1 MAAKCKPTMAAQQW
15 QPVRW
20 GTRHEEEDIQRILMG
35 RVAEDFSRVLDRS
48 FSVWRGL

>member
-20 GTRHEEEDIQRILMG
+20 GTRHEEDDIQRMLMG
-35 RVAEDFSRVLDRS
+35 LAWLKISA
-48 FSVWRGL
+48 